1 MDRRRKGTTMLRP
14 DDLYEIVDES
24 VATGPTAPP
33 RVLIH
38 ALDGFM
44 DAGQAGRTTAEHLL
58 EALDNR
64 LLVRFDVDLLHDYR
78 ARRPEVTFA
87 EDRFVDYTPPHLS
100 MHLLTDDAGVEFL
113 LLEGAEPDA
122 HWERFARAVRQLVDT
137 LNVTLTVGVHG
148 IPMAVPHTRPLGLTA
163 HATRPEL
170 VTRTNIWSGEM
181 RLPSSAA
188 SLLQVRLGES
198 GRDAMG
204 FAVHVPHYLADNR
217 FPGAALALI
226 HAVSA
231 ATGLLLPSQA
241 LVDEAAV
248 TGRMVDEQVEASEEA
263 TAVVRALE
271 TQYDAAAGSV
281 SRGSLL
287 ASDTMPSGE
296 EISAQVEQFLAGLDR
311 NDDL

>member
-1 MDRRRKGTTMLRP
+1 MLRP

-24 VATGPTAPP
+24 AASGPSAPP
-33 RVLIH
+33 RVLVH

-64 LLVRFDVDLLHDYR
+64 LVARFDVDLLHDYR

-100 MHLLTDDAGVEFL
+100 LHLLTDDAGVEFL

-122 HWERFARAVRQLVDT
+122 HWERFARAVRQIVDRF
-137 LNVTLTVGVHG
+137 NVTLTVGVHG

-170 VTRTNIWSGEM
+170 VTRANIWSGEM

-188 SLLQVRLGES
+188 SLLQVRLGEA

-217 FPGAALALI
+217 FPGAALALL

-231 ATGLLLPSQA
+231 ATGLLLPSQ
-241 LVDEAAV
+241 
-248 TGRMVDEQVEASEEA
+248 
-263 TAVVRALE
+263 

-287 ASDTMPSGE
+287 ASDTMPSSE
-296 EISAQVEQFLAGLDR
+296 EISAQVEQFLADLDG